1 MSRSGPARRVLTS
14 VAGGVLVLVGA
25 ALMVLPGPGLIL
37 VFAGVAVL
45 ANEYYWAQRLRE
57 PVRYRAM
64 QAAEASVATPLRIAW
79 SILCGLGLIGLGVVW
94 MVVPALPFSG
104 VGTGSSLILSGILLL
119 ALLVYSYRR
128 TRRRDDTGALR

>member
-1 MSRSGPARRVLTS
+1 MSRSGPARQVLVS

-37 VFAGVAVL
+37 VFAGVVVL
-45 ANEYYWAQRLRE
+45 ASEFHWAKRLQE

-64 QAAEASVATPLRIAW
+64 QAAEVSVATPLRIAW
-79 SILCGLGLIGLGVVW
+79 SVLCGLGLIALGIIW
-94 MVVPALPFSG
+94 MAVPSLPFSG
-104 VGTGSSLILSGILLL
+104 VGTGASLIVSGILLL

-128 TRRRDDTGALR
+128 VRGRNGASAMR